1 MAESKTQ
8 IRSGANL
15 ITMNKKQ
22 LKELRKSAHKIKESP
37 RTHTRSFSAGTT
49 FHLRC
54 RHCDG
59 VVVID
64 AAFTNCGVCNGCM
77 SLYEVQINK
86 HGMSFHV
93 TYEDDAEVSL
103 GTRIKNNIMFWK
115 DCEHREIGML
125 VLYVIVVSALHISI
139 HSCE

>member
-1 MAESKTQ
+1 M
-8 IRSGANL
+8 G
-15 ITMNKKQ
+15 MNKKQ
-22 LKELRKSAHKIKESP
+22 LRKLYLAAHKIRENPKT
-37 RTHTRSFSAGTT
+37 RTHSFSAGTL

-59 VVVID
+59 VVLID

-93 TYEDDAEVSL
+93 TYEDDAEVPL
-103 GTRIKNNIMFWK
+103 RTRIKNNLMFWK
-115 DCEHREIGML
+115 DCEHREIVML
-125 VLYVIVVSALHISI
+125 VLYTVAVAALHISM